1 MPTFKKAT
9 IRSYDAAAHEA
20 VVQIEGSLGVWL
32 GPIPVAT
39 DIPPAEIQAGRRC
52 SVLFFE
58 EGDAADAVV
67 VTVHN
72 ALPSP
77 SGAAS
82 TFLGL
87 SDTPSTYATYA
98 DYGPRVNASENALE
112 WAKRG
117 DVERLYA
124 SSYPNGV
131 AVDPAAL
138 SNIVLGV
145 ANPNVAYS
153 GVLGLAVQIGAA
165 VAGASG
171 TVKGVGGYAL
181 ARPPATVAY
190 GLEFFAGVGGGGTAT
205 TAYGTKSVIFVGGTL
220 TTAYNLHAS
229 LFRLSG
235 TLGTYYGLY
244 LADIGAQA
252 QARLQIYEAGS
263 GAAGD
268 AHGNRLKSN
277 TQFGS
282 TTGSFGGGA
291 GVIGIANAAT
301 VPAANPTGGGV
312 LYASGGAL
320 YWRGSSGTVTQIA
333 PA

>member
-9 IRSYDAAAHEA
+9 IRSYDAASHEA
-20 VVQIEGSLGVWL
+20 VVQIEGSLDVWL

-39 DIPPAEIQAGRRC
+39 DIPPLEVQAGRQC
-52 SVLFFE
+52 AVLFFR

-77 SGAAS
+77 SGGAS
-82 TFLGL
+82 TFLAL
-87 SDTPSTYATYA
+87 ADTPSAYTGYA
-98 DYGPRVNASENALE
+98 DYGPRVNVGENALE

-117 DVERLYA
+117 NVASLYA

-138 SNIVLGV
+138 SGIILGV
-145 ANPNVAYS
+145 ADPNVAYS

-165 VAGASG
+165 VAGAG
-171 TVKGVGGYAL
+171 GAVRGVGGYAL
-181 ARPPATVAY
+181 ARPPATTAY
-190 GLEFFAGVGGGGTAT
+190 GLEFFAGVGGGAAAT
-205 TAYGTKSVIFVGGTL
+205 SAYGTKSTIFVGGTL

-235 TLGTYYGLY
+235 SISAYYGLY

-282 TTGSFGGGA
+282 LTGSFGGGN

-312 LYASGGAL
+312 LYANGGAL
-320 YWRGSSGTVTQIA
+320 YWRGSSGTVTMIA